1 MHITLRKAKKENKVK
16 KVKAKKPFDR
26 SSFTLGMVILCLLL
40 SGASLYF
47 SLVSYLSGTP
57 TITIASHEGAGNT
70 ASFVKEGS
78 ISDIASRVSPSVVS
92 ITTETRTMS
101 WFGQESTS
109 SAAGTGVIVSSD
121 GYILTNKHV
130 ISGANKISVVMS
142 NGTIY
147 SDVDV
152 ATTDPL
158 NDIAFLKIQ
167 DAHDLPA
174 ATIGDSKTIHTGQE
188 VIAIGN
194 ALGTFS
200 NSVTFGIISGTG
212 RTITAT
218 DSSYSS
224 YETLSDLIQTDA
236 AINAGNSGGPLV
248 NAAGEVIGINSA
260 TSGDG
265 YNISFAIP
273 VAAVRGM
280 LDQLLSTG
288 EAHRAFLGVT
298 SISITPDVAKSYDLP
313 VVAGA
318 YLYYSSGRYIS
329 SAISKDSPAM
339 KAGLQDKDIIT
350 AVNGQKIGES
360 GSLSTLIGEY
370 KPGDTVQLTII
381 RAGSEKSITVTLGSY
396 VED

>member
-1 MHITLRKAKKENKVK
+1 
-16 KVKAKKPFDR
+16 
-26 SSFTLGMVILCLLL
+26 MVVLCLLL
-40 SGASLYF
+40 SGAALYF
-47 SLVSYLSGTP
+47 SLVGYLTGSP
-57 TITIASHEGAGNT
+57 TITIASHDGSGNS
-70 ASFVKEGS
+70 ASFIKEGT
-78 ISDIASRVSPSVVS
+78 ISDIAGKVSPSVVS

-109 SAAGTGVIVSSD
+109 TAAGTGVIVSKD

-130 ISGANKISVVMS
+130 VSGANKISVVM
-142 NGTIY
+142 NDGTIY
-147 SDVDV
+147 SDVEV
-152 ATTDPL
+152 STTDPL
-158 NDIAFLKIQ
+158 NDIAFLKIR

-174 ATIGDSKTIHTGQE
+174 ATIGDSKTIHSGQE

-224 YETLSDLIQTDA
+224 YETLTDLIQTDA

-265 YNISFAIP
+265 DNISFAIP
-273 VAAVRGM
+273 IAAVRGM
-280 LDQLLSTG
+280 LDQLLTKG
-288 EAHRAFLGVT
+288 EAKRAFLGVT
-298 SISITPDVAKSYDLP
+298 SISITPDIAKSYDLP
-313 VVAGA
+313 VVTGA
-318 YLYYSSGRYIS
+318 YLYYSSGKYTS
-329 SAISKDSPAM
+329 TAIQKDSPAM

-350 AVNGQKIGES
+350 AVNGRKIGES

-370 KPGDTVQLTII
+370 QPGDTIQLTII
-381 RAGSEKSITVTLGSY
+381 RRGSEMTLTATLGAY
-396 VED
+396 DPEE